1 MHPTHTSSIQG
12 VCRYRRDKKNPSSSP
27 GFTLLE
33 LMIVLLL
40 ITVLTAMAVPSYQ
53 QYRVRNHRAGAIE
66 LLLSAAVCQQNVF
79 ASEFRYDTRR
89 CRPNDPS
96 GNYEFRIE
104 PEDTASTTVFTVIAS
119 PVGAQQQDPC
129 QELTLNQSGW
139 RDISGEA
146 GLARKCWEG
155 R

>member
-1 MHPTHTSSIQG
+1 MRPNKRIWHQRFFTDRQ
-12 VCRYRRDKKNPSSSP
+12 DKKQTASIR

-40 ITVLTAMAVPSYQ
+40 VTVLVAMAVPSYQ
-53 QYRVRNHRAGAIE
+53 QYLARTHRAAAIE
-66 LLLSAAVCQQNVF
+66 ILLSTASCQQNIY
-79 ASEFRYDTRR
+79 AAEFRYDTRR
-89 CRPNDPS
+89 CLANDPG

-104 PEDTASTTVFTVIAS
+104 PKNTASTTVFTVIAR

-129 QELTLNQSGW
+129 QELSLNQSGW
-139 RDISGEA
+139 RDTSGPAEQS
-146 GLARKCWEG
+146 RKCWEG

>member
-1 MHPTHTSSIQG
+1 MRPIHKPRFQA
-12 VCRYRRDKKNPSSSP
+12 VCQYRRNMKNAPSSP

-40 ITVLTAMAVPSYQ
+40 ITLLTAMAVPSYQ
-53 QYRVRNHRAGAIE
+53 QYLARNYRAGAIE
-66 LLLSAAVCQQNVF
+66 ILLSTAGCQQNIF

-89 CRPNDPS
+89 CIPNDPS

-104 PEDTASTTVFTVIAS
+104 PDNTASTTVFTVIAS

-129 QELTLNQSGW
+129 QELSLNQSGW
-139 RDISGEA
+139 RDISGPA